1 VASSGKG
8 TLKKLNALGH
18 RLSRALLGRHR
29 VALMRWRR
37 TRRDLRRL
45 QTADVVFIS
54 YAKAGRTWTRVMIS
68 RLYQQKYGLPENRVI
83 DDDNLHR
90 LNPAI
95 PRLLF
100 TMGNYIADRYPVTAV
115 RSPYAAKKV
124 IFLARHPADTAVS
137 FYFHLKN
144 RVNPELKDVKQV
156 PDEKDD
162 RDLFDHLQN
171 SPVGLRHVIAYMN
184 DWAEALGNCPQNL
197 MLRYEDLR
205 ADPVP
210 ELKRV
215 AGFLGESFTEEQYAD
230 ARDFA
235 SFNRLKEKE
244 RENFFG
250 NTKLQARNTENPDS
264 FKVRRGKVGGYRD
277 YLTSEQTAWVEET
290 IARELSPAFGYG
302 GGAPAT
308 ASA

>member
-1 VASSGKG
+1 MRKS
-8 TLKKLNALGH
+8 LNSLGH

-29 VALMRWRR
+29 VRLMRWRR
-37 TRRDLRRL
+37 TRRDLQRL
-45 QTADVVFIS
+45 ADADVVFIS
-54 YAKAGRTWTRVMIS
+54 YAKAGRTWTRVMIT
-68 RLYQQKYGLPENRVI
+68 RLFQQKYGLPENEVI

-90 LNPAI
+90 LNPAV

-100 TMGNYIADRYPVTAV
+100 TMGNYIADRHPITSVP
-115 RSPYAAKKV
+115 SPYADKKV

-156 PDEKDD
+156 PGETED
-162 RDLFDHLQN
+162 RDIFDHLRN
-171 SPVGLRHVIAYMN
+171 SPVGLGHVIRYMN
-184 DWAEALGNCPQNL
+184 DWAVALGNCPRHL
-197 MLRYEDLR
+197 VLRYEDLR

-210 ELKRV
+210 ELRRI
-215 AGFLGESFTEEQYAD
+215 AAFLGESFTEEQFAD

-235 SFNRLKEKE
+235 SFGRLQQKE

-250 NTKLQARNTENPDS
+250 SSKLQARNADNPDS

-277 YLTSEQTAWVEET
+277 YLTAEQVAWVDDA
-290 IARELSPAFGYG
+290 IACELDPRFGYG
-302 GGAPAT
+302 RETRAGPG
-308 ASA
+308 

>member
-1 VASSGKG
+1 MGFAANG
-8 TLKKLNALGH
+8 TIRKLNALGH
-18 RLSRALLGRHR
+18 RLTRALIGRHR
-29 VALMRWRR
+29 VRLLRWRR
-37 TRRDLRRL
+37 THRDLARL
-45 QTADVVFIS
+45 GRAEVVFIS

-68 RLYQQKYGLPENRVI
+68 RLFQQKYGLPENQVI

-90 LNPAI
+90 LNPAV

-100 TMGNYIADRYPVTAV
+100 TMGNYIADRHPITAV
-115 RSPYAAKKV
+115 PSPYAPKKV

-156 PDEKDD
+156 PDEKND
-162 RDLFDHLQN
+162 RDIFDHLQN
-171 SPVGLRHVIAYMN
+171 SPAGLGHVIGYMN
-184 DWAEALGNCPQNL
+184 DWAEALGNCPRHL
-197 MLRYEDLR
+197 LLRYEDLR

-210 ELKRV
+210 ELKRI
-215 AGFLGESFTEEQYAD
+215 AGFLGESFTEEQFAD

-235 SFNRLKEKE
+235 SFSRLKEKE

-250 NTKLQARNTENPDS
+250 NTKLQARDAENPDS

-277 YLTSEQTAWVEET
+277 YLTPEQTAWVEET
-290 IARELSPAFGYG
+290 IARELDPVFGYG
-302 GGAPAT
+302 GGEPAT